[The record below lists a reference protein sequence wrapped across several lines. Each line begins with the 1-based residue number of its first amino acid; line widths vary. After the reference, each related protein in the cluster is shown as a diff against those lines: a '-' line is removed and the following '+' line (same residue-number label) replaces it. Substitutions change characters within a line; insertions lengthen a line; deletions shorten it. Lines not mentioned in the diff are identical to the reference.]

1 MAFDVKKFLD
11 QQGVSHLWSKVAAS
25 IKAEETRAKAAEE
38 AALAAAQQ
46 AQKEV
51 DALETFVGAL
61 PEGTTAT
68 SVVDYVDKKVAG
80 AATDSTNALNALSQK
95 VDGVDGRLA
104 TVEADY
110 LKAAD
115 KTELQGNIDG
125 VDGRLATVEGDY
137 LKAADKTELQR
148 NIDTVSGKVTT
159 LVGEDANKS
168 VRTIANEELAA
179 QLIAEGAAEAL
190 DTLQEIAAWIQ
201 AHPGDASAMN
211 QAIVALQ
218 NKVDTGDK
226 NVSVFVADAI
236 AALNIGDYAKAADLT
251 ELAGR
256 VKTLEDA
263 GHLNTE
269 DVNGLIKTYVDGL
282 KLGETY
288 DTIASVNEKIAGVV
302 GVDGDVGTANTIFGA
317 KAYAKGLND
326 ATNVRVKA
334 LEDAGYQNA
343 SQVGTAIDNKIA
355 ALDLANTY
363 EAKGEAAAAYAAIQ
377 ALTNAE
383 IDAAIASVTA
393 G

>member
-11 QQGVSHLWSKVAAS
+11 QQGVTHLWSKVAAQV
-25 IKAEETRAKAAEE
+25 KAEETRAKAAEE

-46 AQKEV
+46 AQREV
-51 DALETFVGAL
+51 DALETYVGTL

-68 SVVDYVDKKVAG
+68 SVVEYVEKKTEGIATSG
-80 AATDSTNALNALSQK
+80 ALTELNNK
-95 VDGVDGRLA
+95 VTGIDGR
-104 TVEADY
+104 VEAIENDY

-115 KTELQGNIDG
+115 KYDDTALA
-125 VDGRLATVEGDY
+125 GRVTAIEGDY
-137 LKAADKTELQR
+137 LKSADKTELQG

-179 QLIAEGAAEAL
+179 QLIAEGAAESL

-201 AHPGDASAMN
+201 SHPGDASAMN

-226 NVSVFVADAI
+226 NVSVFVSDAI
-236 AALNIGDYAKAADLT
+236 NALNIGDYAKAADLT
-251 ELAGR
+251 ALADR
-256 VKTLEDA
+256 VEALENA
-263 GHLNTE
+263 GHLDT
-269 DVNGLIKTYVDGL
+269 DAVNGLIETYVNGL

-302 GVDGDVGTANTIFGA
+302 GVDGDAGTANTVFGA

-343 SQVGTAIDNKIA
+343 SQVGTAIDNKIT

-363 EAKGEAAAAYAAIQ
+363 DAKGEAAAAYAAIQ

-383 IDAAIASVTA
+383 IDAAIAAVA
-393 G
+393 QA